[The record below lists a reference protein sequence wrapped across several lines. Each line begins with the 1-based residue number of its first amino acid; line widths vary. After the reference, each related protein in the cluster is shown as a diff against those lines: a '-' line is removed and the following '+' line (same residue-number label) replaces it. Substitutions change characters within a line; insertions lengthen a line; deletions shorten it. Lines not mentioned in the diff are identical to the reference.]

1 MSLNRWLSVILM
13 LGLILAL
20 SPLGAQA
27 DPYRPFDHQYYH
39 HPHGNAYGWDGP
51 RHRDFDRHR
60 DCYRGPYNHRP
71 YVIKFTPRRR
81 WPIWRPWLPSLGIRL
96 ARNPNNPIT
105 PSPHPGLHGQS
116 TLAFE

>member
-27 DPYRPFDHQYYH
+27 DPYRPFDNQYYH

-60 DCYRGPYNHRP
+60 DCYRGPYNHRTYVNQVYAAPPVAYMAPVAPIMGFQACPQPQQP
-71 YVIKFTPRRR
+71 YY
-81 WPIWRPWLPSLGIRL
+81 SQ
-96 ARNPNNPIT
+96 
-105 PSPHPGLHGQS
+105 PGLHGS
-116 TLAFE
+116 VNFGF